1 MTTLSIVILNYNTK
15 DLTLACINS
24 ILKQYKEE
32 ISLKKIEIILV
43 DNNSTDESVSLFEKI
58 GTKIRLIKSTE
69 NLGFSKGCNLGA
81 SKASGDYLM
90 FLNSDTEIKDR
101 GFLKMIEFMKGNR
114 NIGILGAKLKF
125 PNGSAQESA
134 GKFYTLFNL
143 LLMLLG
149 LERFGFLRFSP
160 QNNKRV
166 DWVSGASLMIKKDLF
181 NELGMFEKEIF
192 MYMEDQEL
200 CFRAKL
206 RGFDTYFYKDVEI
219 IHKERGSSNKTFA
232 ILNIYKGIKFF
243 YKKYKPRWQY
253 LIALFFLKTKALI
266 LVVLGK
272 IVNNKYLENTYVNA
286 LKI

>member
-15 DLTLACINS
+15 DLTTSCVES
-24 ILKQYKEE
+24 IYKEY
-32 ISLKKIEIILV
+32 KKELDSKELEVILV
-43 DNNSTDESVSLFEKI
+43 DNNSIDDSISSFKKLSSKI
-58 GTKIRLIKSTE
+58 KLIELKE

-81 SKASGDYLM
+81 DKAKGEYLL
-90 FLNSDTEIKDR
+90 FLNSDTEVKDR
-101 GFLKMIEFMKGNR
+101 GFLKMIEFMKGNKK
-114 NIGILGAKLKF
+114 IGILGAKLKF
-125 PNGSAQESA
+125 PNGSIQKSA

-143 LLMLLG
+143 FLMLLG
-149 LERFGFLRFSP
+149 LERFEFLRFSP
-160 QNNKRV
+160 KNNKKV

-181 NELGMFEKEIF
+181 NKLGMFEKEIF

-206 RGFDTYFYKDVEI
+206 RGFDTYFYKDIEI

-253 LIALFFLKTKALI
+253 LIAVFFLKTKALI

-272 IVNNKYLENTYVNA
+272 IVNNKYLENTYLEA
-286 LKI
+286 FKI